1 MSFDRQALPEPA
13 SYFENAGLILQGR
26 GTWQTTTCHFHGG
39 RTTMRVNLES
49 GAWVCMS
56 CAVKGGDV
64 LAYEM
69 QSTGADFVDAAR
81 ALGAW
86 TDEGRT
92 QAPATPKAFSARNA
106 LSVLASEANLVAVAA
121 SNVAYG
127 TQLTSYDLARVQT
140 AAQRINLIRETYP

>member
-1 MSFDRQALPEPA
+1 MSFHRQNLPEPEG
-13 SYFENAGLILQGR
+13 YFEKAGLILQGR
-26 GTWQTTTCHFHGG
+26 GTWRSTTCHFHGG

-49 GAWVCMS
+49 GSWVCMS

-69 QSTGADFVDAAR
+69 KVNGADFVDAAR

-86 TDEGRT
+86 TDDGRT
-92 QAPATPKAFSARNA
+92 AAPATPKAFSTRDA
-106 LSVLASEANLVAVAA
+106 LSVLASEANLAAVAA
-121 SNVAYG
+121 SNLANG
-127 TQLTSYDLARVQT
+127 TELTPADLARLQT

>member
-1 MSFDRQALPEPA
+1 MSFIRQNLPEPET
-13 SYFENAGLILQGR
+13 YFENAGLSLQGR
-26 GTWQTTTCHFHGG
+26 GAWRTTACHFHGG
-39 RTTMRVNLES
+39 RATMRVNLES
-49 GAWVCMS
+49 GGWVCMS

-86 TDEGRT
+86 TDDGRT
-92 QAPATPKAFSARNA
+92 RAPATPKAFSARDA
-106 LSVLASEANLVAVAA
+106 LSVLSSEANLAAVAA

-127 TQLTSYDLARVQT
+127 TQLTPDDLTRLQT
-140 AAQRINLIRETYP
+140 AAQRINLIRKTYP

>member
-1 MSFDRQALPEPA
+1 MSFDRQALPEPE
-13 SYFENAGLILQGR
+13 SYFENTGLILQGR
-26 GTWQTTTCHFHGG
+26 GKWRTATCHFHGG

-69 QSTGADFVDAAR
+69 QTTGADFMNAAR

-86 TDEGRT
+86 IDDGRRL
-92 QAPATPKAFSARNA
+92 ASANAKPFSTREA
-106 LSVLASEANLVAVAA
+106 LSVLAIEANLTAVAA

-127 TQLTSYDLARVQT
+127 TQLTDDDLTRLQT

>member
-1 MSFDRQALPEPA
+1 MSFDRQALPEPE
-13 SYFENAGLILQGR
+13 SYFENVGLILQGR
-26 GTWQTTTCHFHGG
+26 GKWRTTTCHFHRG

-69 QSTGADFVDAAR
+69 QSTGADFVTAAR
-81 ALGAW
+81 SLGAW
-86 TDEGRT
+86 MDDNRT
-92 QAPATPKAFSARNA
+92 SAPATPKPFSTREA
-106 LSVLASEANLVAVAA
+106 LSVLAVEANLAAIAA

-127 TQLTSYDLARVQT
+127 TQLTSDDLARLQT
-140 AAQRINLIRETYP
+140 AAQRINLIREIYP

>member
-1 MSFDRQALPEPA
+1 MSFNRQNLPEPET
-13 SYFENAGLILQGR
+13 YFENAGLILQGR
-26 GTWQTTTCHFHGG
+26 GAWRTTACHFHGG
-39 RTTMRVNLES
+39 RATMRVNLKS

-69 QSTGADFVDAAR
+69 RSTGADFVDAAR

-86 TDEGRT
+86 TDDGRT
-92 QAPATPKAFSARNA
+92 PAPATPKAFSARDA

-127 TQLTSYDLARVQT
+127 TQLMPDDLAQLQT
-140 AAQRINLIRETYP
+140 AAQRINLIQKTYS

>member
-26 GTWQTTTCHFHGG
+26 GSWRTTTCHFHGG
-39 RTTMRVNLES
+39 RTTMRVNIKS
-49 GAWVCMS
+49 GAWVFMS
-56 CAVKGGDV
+56 CAQKGGDV

-69 QSTGADFVDAAR
+69 KATGADFVAAAR

-86 TDEGRT
+86 THDGRT
-92 QAPATPKAFSARNA
+92 PAPATPKPFSTREA
-106 LSVLASEANLVAVAA
+106 LSVLAVEANLAAIAA

-127 TQLTSYDLARVQT
+127 TQLTSDDLARLQT

>member
-1 MSFDRQALPEPA
+1 MTFDRQNLPEPEG
-13 SYFENAGLILQGR
+13 YFENAGLILQGR
-26 GTWQTTTCHFHGG
+26 GAWRTTACHFHGG
-39 RTTMRVNLES
+39 RATMRVNLES

-81 ALGAW
+81 VLGAW
-86 TDEGRT
+86 TDDGRT
-92 QAPATPKAFSARNA
+92 PATAKPKAFSARDA
-106 LSVLASEANLVAVAA
+106 LSVLASEANLAAVAA

-127 TQLTSYDLARVQT
+127 TTLTPDDLARLQT
-140 AAQRINLIRETYP
+140 TAQRINWIRANYP